1 MSGLGVIKTFDLSSN
16 FKEPD
21 AKGGGTVIT
30 YKVKPL
36 LTKVNWGY
44 QF

>member
-21 AKGGGTVIT
+21 AKGGGGTVIT

-36 LTKVNWGY
+36 LTKVP
-44 QF
+44 